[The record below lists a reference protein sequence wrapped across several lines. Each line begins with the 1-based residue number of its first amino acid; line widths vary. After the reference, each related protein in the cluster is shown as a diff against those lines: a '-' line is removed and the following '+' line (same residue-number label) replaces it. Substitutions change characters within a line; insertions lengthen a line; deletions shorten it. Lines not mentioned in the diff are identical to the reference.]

1 MSETPAQ
8 AAKAEAAKQA
18 VILVFA
24 VATMV
29 AVMAVTNRDLL
40 RTYRMRVAEASRR
53 LLTSLAQRAGHTSMG
68 IELAAG
74 TEQYHL
80 PLLLS
85 RMRDKAQAAYDRARE
100 VLCRAAVGKGRSCEA
115 ASGGGTARAVLSR
128 ARYRMR

>member
-24 VATMV
+24 GLTILL
-29 AVMAVTNRDLL
+29 VMAVHNPDSL
-40 RTYRMRVAEASRR
+40 RTCRMRVAAESRR

-74 TEQYHL
+74 TQQYHL
-80 PLLLS
+80 PYLLS
-85 RMRDKAQAAYDRARE
+85 TMRDKAQAAYDRER
-100 VLCRAAVGKGRSCEA
+100 GH
-115 ASGGGTARAVLSR
+115 
-128 ARYRMR
+128 